1 MIILGGSRTVIRK
14 EQLRTLVP
22 YRAVAVTTFV
32 PLLKVNPEGGE
43 LVTEA
48 PAVANGGLYVT
59 TADVAPE
66 LAITIMFVGQ

>member
-1 MIILGGSRTVIRK
+1 
-14 EQLRTLVP
+14 VP